1 MPRTAWSA
9 KRERQY
15 VHVKEGLKEQG
26 RSDELASEIAARVV
40 NKERARS
47 GEAATASRSS
57 IEDMSS
63 GERGGH
69 RSHSGPGGRT
79 FAQLYNEAREHG
91 IKGRSKMTKDEL
103 QRAVD
108 RHSHRPRA

>member
-1 MPRTAWSA
+1 MPRTAWSD

-15 VHVKEGLKEQG
+15 AHVKDSLKEQG
-26 RSDELASEIAARVV
+26 RSDDLASEIAARVV

-47 GEAATASRSS
+47 GEAETASRSS
-57 IEDMSS
+57 IDDLSS

-79 FAQLYNEAREHG
+79 YAQLYNEAREHG
-91 IKGRSKMTKDEL
+91 IKGRSTMNKDEL

-108 RHSHRPRA
+108 RHTQRPRG